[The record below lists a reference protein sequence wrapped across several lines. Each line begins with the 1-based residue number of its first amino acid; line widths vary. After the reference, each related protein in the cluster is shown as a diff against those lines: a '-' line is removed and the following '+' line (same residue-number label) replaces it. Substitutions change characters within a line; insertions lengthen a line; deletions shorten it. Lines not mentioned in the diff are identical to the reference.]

1 MVDNLV
7 SSLARDG
14 EPVEG
19 LPCFPAHIGLFA
31 QRRRRWNIESVV
43 MPRRPWQRSCRMS
56 SQSPERAFAPSR
68 ALAAFALG
76 TLLLACGRPA
86 TEAECKRVVEKNV
99 EVQMR
104 KMNMDDPASIDKEKA
119 RILASS
125 SSGAPPRP

>member
-1 MVDNLV
+1 
-7 SSLARDG
+7 
-14 EPVEG
+14 
-19 LPCFPAHIGLFA
+19 
-31 QRRRRWNIESVV
+31 
-43 MPRRPWQRSCRMS
+43 MS

-104 KMNMDDPASIDKEKA
+104 KMNMGDPASIDKEKA
-119 RILASS
+119 RILASMGPELQKCIGRKVS
-125 SSGAPPRP
+125 DGMMKCVDSAQTPEDIEKCLH